1 MTHPNMPWYSN
12 DQLQSYTN
20 PCPAGYHVPTKE
32 EWEAYQNLLLSK
44 NAQAWQS
51 DVLHLTYAG
60 DKLAGRWDP
69 TPGNPSGW
77 YWSSS
82 PHDSSRAWYLH
93 FSDSISRTYNHYN
106 RSDRYWGRPLRCRQ
120 D

>member
-1 MTHPNMPWYSN
+1 
-12 DQLQSYTN
+12 
-20 PCPAGYHVPTKE
+20 
-32 EWEAYQNLLLSK
+32 AYNNLLPSK

-60 DKLAGRWDP
+60 DKYAGGSNP
-69 TPGNPSGW
+69 NPGSPNGW

-82 PHDSSRAWYLH
+82 PFDSSYAWYL
-93 FSDSISRTYNHYN
+93 FFNDSDSLTYNY
-106 RSDRYWGRPLRCRQ
+106 DLRYWGRPLRCRQ